1 MVGDVG
7 LRGRRGLGKE
17 KKRMRKLKEDWPVM
31 ALSKFL
37 PNIIGY
43 KIKEK
48 NSDFKIYSFIHDKF

>member
-1 MVGDVG
+1 MSDWEEEEG
-7 LRGRRGLGKE
+7 LE

-48 NSDFKIYSFIHDKF
+48 NSDFKIYYLIYDKF

>member
-1 MVGDVG
+1 MSDWEEEED
-7 LRGRRGLGKE
+7 LE

-37 PNIIGY
+37 QNIIGY